1 MKKGLGLLT
10 IQIFAFSI
18 LSMGIDFSFA
28 GSEPF
33 DEKMLPILSE
43 YLIIADKLASDKTDS
58 VTEAA
63 KKIEG
68 LAGSLSPSLVTGE
81 HASHY
86 KNLPKNIAE
95 AAKKMSQA
103 KDIASMRSS
112 LVELSK
118 PMGMWTSMSKPAGI
132 NLVYC
137 SMRPG
142 AWLQKGSVIRN
153 PYYGAKMARCGEIV
167 SGPDAKK
174 K

>member
-1 MKKGLGLLT
+1 MKKASALLT
-10 IQIFAFSI
+10 IQTLAFFI
-18 LSMGIDFSFA
+18 LTMGIDFSFA

-33 DEKMLPILSE
+33 DEKMQPILSE
-43 YLIIADKLASDKTDS
+43 YLIIADKLASDKTES

-86 KNLPKNIAE
+86 KNVPKNIAE
-95 AAKKMSQA
+95 AVKKMSQA
-103 KDIASMRSS
+103 KDIDAMRSS
-112 LVELSK
+112 FVELSK
-118 PMGMWTSMSKPAGI
+118 PMGMWASMSKPAGI

-153 PYYGAKMARCGEIV
+153 PYYGSKMTRCGEII